1 MRSRLLGI
9 LCTLF
14 LGSAQANLI
23 VNGGFEDPVV
33 ADNPPQYVYQSGN
46 ELPGWTIFSSVPRGI
61 VHFNTGYAHVTEGSQ
76 AVQLEFAGDQD
87 KSELYNNHRR

>member
-1 MRSRLLGI
+1 
-9 LCTLF
+9 
-14 LGSAQANLI
+14 
-23 VNGGFEDPVV
+23 
-33 ADNPPQYVYQSGN
+33 
-46 ELPGWTIFSSVPRGI
+46 LPGWTIFSSVPRGI